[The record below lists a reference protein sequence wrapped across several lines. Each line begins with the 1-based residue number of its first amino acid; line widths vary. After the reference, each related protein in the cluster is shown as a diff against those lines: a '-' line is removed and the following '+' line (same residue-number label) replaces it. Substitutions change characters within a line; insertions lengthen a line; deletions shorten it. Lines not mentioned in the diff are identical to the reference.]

1 MNVSCDFLGRTGNLL
16 FQVAAMIGYTSKHGG
31 KWGIPVG
38 YRHKT
43 IYNYWPHLPLYRGEA
58 FYRRRGPLQ
67 VWSEPDFSY
76 TEIPKHDK
84 GVKLHGFFQSLK
96 YFEHCQDEVRHW
108 IRLKETPIERVGIH
122 VRRGDYLQYPDR
134 FPTVTEKYLE
144 EAINYFMYR
153 GYAKFLV
160 FSDDIGWCK
169 ELFKDWGAFKDSFQ
183 FSEGRNEY
191 EDLSLMAS
199 CEHQIIANSSFSW
212 MAAWYNTNKNKI
224 VISPS
229 KETWFGDGSDL
240 SKNDLTRDLLPKE
253 WIQIHT
259 R

>member
-1 MNVSCDFLGRTGNLL
+1 MNVTCDFLGRTGNML
-16 FQVAAMIGYTSKHGG
+16 FQLAAMIGYCSKHGG
-31 KWGIPVG
+31 NWGIPVG

-43 IYNYWPHLPLYRGEA
+43 IYNYWPHLPLYRG
-58 FYRRRGPLQ
+58 RSLP
-67 VWSEPDFSY
+67 VWAEHSFEY

-84 GVKLHGFFQSLK
+84 GVKIHGFFQSLK

-122 VRRGDYLQYPDR
+122 IRRGDYVSMPDN
-134 FPTVTEKYLE
+134 FPPITLKYITES
-144 EAINYFMYR
+144 ISHFVSI
-153 GYAKFLV
+153 GYKKFLI
-160 FSDDIGWCK
+160 FSDDLQWCK
-169 ELFKDWGAFKDSFQ
+169 TYFEHSYILRDLGLAFE

-191 EDLSLMAS
+191 EELSLMAS
-199 CEHQIIANSSFSW
+199 CEHNIISNSSFSW

-229 KETWFGDGSDL
+229 KETWFGEKNGNFKMTKDL
-240 SKNDLTRDLLPKE
+240 IPNE